1 MTGASS
7 VTATATAGGI
17 SGTGTVQAP
26 NVSLTA
32 TGTGNNIGG
41 NANGTTALLVNS
53 GGTGGLSLITN
64 GGTVDISDA
73 NAEAVT
79 LNASDVTASY
89 TLNANGNVVMAAN
102 VGSSTCNSL
111 NITTQGAGS
120 ITNAGAG
127 TYALEA
133 NSVTLTST
141 SGNIGAIRVDC
152 TTFAGN
158 TTGNLRV
165 NDLAV
170 STVTLNASSAGS
182 GSSNTFTFVTESN
195 IVINGNA
202 GGYTTVVETLAGN
215 NGSVM
220 INPTAN
226 VGLWLPG
233 QQNTTSILAQGT
245 GAIQDGGAGTNVV
258 QGYTV
263 NLSQTASAGA
273 AGIGSPGLREMCYV
287 SQDYSTGN
295 VHINVLGS
303 QAVTF
308 QSVVGGGNFFQVLAN
323 GAITVAAGA
332 NIYAPN
338 TVLLEIL
345 PNGPGSNGNIT
356 INGVIGTTAST
367 TQVIAGGSGN
377 IVEGAGG
384 LIQGASV
391 TASTLGG
398 TLGSSGAPLAV
409 SGGSLTLNSGG
420 AMYVSN
426 SYSGN
431 VTLANAVSGTSMSV
445 SSNGPFAISSV
456 TANGNI
462 ALVSTSGAM
471 STTANATISTT
482 SGSIELQNTDTSEGS
497 IALGSGTTIHASST
511 TAGVGNVDIV
521 IGNVPSN
528 PVVGTAPSNVVVN
541 NTGGG
546 KTYFGSNGITA
557 VGPTNTLNASGRN
570 IVFNTPLTNAS
581 IKLDGGVVI
590 TADPPVATSYE

>member
-1 MTGASS
+1 M
-7 VTATATAGGI
+7 VTRATEYDI
-17 SGTGTVQAP
+17 
-26 NVSLTA
+26 
-32 TGTGNNIGG
+32 
-41 NANGTTALLVNS
+41 
-53 GGTGGLSLITN
+53 
-64 GGTVDISDA
+64 DISA
-73 NAEAVT
+73 RNR
-79 LNASDVTASY
+79 SD
-89 TLNANGNVVMAAN
+89 
-102 VGSSTCNSL
+102 
-111 NITTQGAGS
+111 
-120 ITNAGAG
+120 
-127 TYALEA
+127 
-133 NSVTLTST
+133 
-141 SGNIGAIRVDC
+141 
-152 TTFAGN
+152 
-158 TTGNLRV
+158 TGR
-165 NDLAV
+165 
-170 STVTLNASSAGS
+170 
-182 GSSNTFTFVTESN
+182 
-195 IVINGNA
+195 
-202 GGYTTVVETLAGN
+202 
-215 NGSVM
+215 
-220 INPTAN
+220 
-226 VGLWLPG
+226 W
-233 QQNTTSILAQGT
+233 
-245 GAIQDGGAGTNVV
+245 AGTNVV

-409 SGGSLTLNSGG
+409 SGGNLTLNSGG

-482 SGSIELQNTDTSEGS
+482 SGSIELQNTDTSGGS

-590 TADPPVATSYE
+590 TADPPVAISVGVSNDGQSNFTNTVPSSLKIEIPSVVNVSTEEQPVFGNNISSVANLSVESVSAVRSESALKKRMKY